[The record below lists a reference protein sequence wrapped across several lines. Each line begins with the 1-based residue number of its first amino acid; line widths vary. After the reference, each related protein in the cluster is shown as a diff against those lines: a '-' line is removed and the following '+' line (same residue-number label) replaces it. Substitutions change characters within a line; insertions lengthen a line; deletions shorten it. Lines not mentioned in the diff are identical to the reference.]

1 MIKKFLFLW
10 IFFSVGMFFGEWLLD
25 IILKSE
31 RDTIKIEALESIIIG
46 LIVALL
52 IMVNNILKKNKK

>member
-1 MIKKFLFLW
+1 MIKKFLFFW

-25 IILKSE
+25 IVLKIE

-46 LIVALL
+46 LVIALL
-52 IMVNNILKKNKK
+52 IMINNIIKKNKK